1 MGPFGPFVLIR
12 MQASFQQGFF
22 QCFFGFLSNIFRASR
37 ICKDDNIRNEGGLP
51 EEVEKAR
58 TKRGRLGRYV
68 RSRGRVDGKLNGR
81 REW

>member
-37 ICKDDNIRNEGGLP
+37 ICKDDNIRGGRVRNEGGSQRKWKKQGP
-51 EEVEKAR
+51 KGE
-58 TKRGRLGRYV
+58 
-68 RSRGRVDGKLNGR
+68 D
-81 REW
+81 